1 MKLEMKRLNDTTL
14 TRVIQEYARKHHP
27 VEANEGAVIEFD
39 TVKLYSYIA
48 SKYYEMGYNCKATE
62 TDTLIQ
68 KIGQE
73 NNEI

>member
-1 MKLEMKRLNDTTL
+1 MNFEMKRLKDPTL
-14 TRVIQEYARKHHP
+14 TRVIQEYALEHHP
-27 VEANEGAVIEFD
+27 VEVNEGAVIEFD
-39 TVKLYSYIA
+39 TAKLYSYIA